1 MEHRPK
7 IDIIF
12 PVLNEHKRLE
22 RGIRQTVEYLD
33 GHKKLT
39 DAADFTLTIIDNGS
53 EDDTPEIG
61 RRLEEEFPMVRFM
74 RIEERG
80 VGIAFM
86 TGIKK
91 SSADIIG
98 QMDIDLSTDIRNLSK
113 VVKIFHDH
121 PEVDYINGTRF
132 SKKSRTVG
140 RKAGRKITS
149 MGMLIL
155 LKTVFLMRS
164 TDALCG
170 FTWVRKKAA
179 ERLAEVTRPERG
191 WFYMVEFLL
200 RAERMGLRIV
210 DLPVVFTED
219 YDTTVNV
226 GKTIVNYLRN
236 IALLRLSLWKEM
248 FRPDR
253 T

>member
-1 MEHRPK
+1 MEHRLK

-33 GHKKLT
+33 DHKKLT

-86 TGIKK
+86 TGIKE

-113 VVKIFHDH
+113 VVKIFRDH

-132 SKKSRTVG
+132 SRRSRTVG

-149 MGMLIL
+149 MGMLFL

-200 RAERMGLRIV
+200 RAERIGLKIV

-236 IALLRLSLWKEM
+236 IALLRLALWKEM